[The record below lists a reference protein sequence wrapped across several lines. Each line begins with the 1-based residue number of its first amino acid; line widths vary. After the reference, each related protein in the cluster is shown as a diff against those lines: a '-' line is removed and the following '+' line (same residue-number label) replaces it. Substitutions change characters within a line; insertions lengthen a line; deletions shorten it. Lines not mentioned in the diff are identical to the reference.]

1 MFHLNFAKAN
11 ASCEFQIGLFADNG
25 IWPSLAFFYWH
36 RICPTQMYE
45 LVRVAHKTGQNRV
58 IICAPELSFSDCIV
72 VVQGSIGQLLQSK
85 KKRSTIVQNNTEA
98 KTTYRLMTLRT
109 ILLGPYSIFDDIM

>member
-1 MFHLNFAKAN
+1 
-11 ASCEFQIGLFADNG
+11 
-25 IWPSLAFFYWH
+25 
-36 RICPTQMYE
+36 MYE

-72 VVQGSIGQLLQSK
+72 VVQGSIAQLLQSK